1 MVKLSL
7 PAVKQV
13 LYLTGVVTPR
23 EEAELTDRIEKSA
36 KRLLKKFKTLKCIY
50 FVRYDHSGKGE
61 LTIKEWFNVVKIQ
74 NKVDISLEKVETFFW
89 LFFVI
94 HI

>member
-23 EEAELTDRIEKSA
+23 EEAELTDKIEKSA
-36 KRLLKKFKTLKCIY
+36 KRLLKKLK
-50 FVRYDHSGKGE
+50 H
-61 LTIKEWFNVVKIQ
+61 
-74 NKVDISLEKVETFFW
+74 
-89 LFFVI
+89 
-94 HI
+94 